1 MAYIAGLLE
10 VKSLACKAI
19 TFCPSADPIYMYLT
33 LELHLLREVFPQP
46 LLLEGIFIPTISPAL
61 GNTHSCFFLIGN
73 SFFECG

>member
-1 MAYIAGLLE
+1 MAYIVGLLE

-46 LLLEGIFIPTISPAL
+46 LLLKGIFIPKISPAL
-61 GNTHSCFFLIGN
+61 GNTHPWFFFDRKQL
-73 SFFECG
+73 F

>member
-1 MAYIAGLLE
+1 MAYIVGLLE

-46 LLLEGIFIPTISPAL
+46 LLLKGTSAFMV
-61 GNTHSCFFLIGN
+61 GWLIIQMQGCKHTVVAFRRLN
-73 SFFECG
+73 